1 MFGQT
6 GEIAPADRRLYA
18 LRDVTATV
26 ESIPLIAASIMSK
39 KLAEGLQGL
48 VLDVKR
54 GSGAFLTDIEDSL
67 RLAQTMIQLGE
78 SHGCRTVA
86 LLTAMD
92 RPLGEACGNALET
105 AEAIASLRGEGP
117 DDLWQVTLA
126 LGVEMLLVGGVTPD
140 AAAARQRLEAA
151 RASGAA
157 LEMFRRV
164 IAAQHGDARVVDD
177 PSLLRGAPVV
187 EEYAAKRAGTISR
200 IEPRAIGRAI
210 VAMGGGRQ
218 KVEDAVDPGVGF
230 VFRARLGERVAA
242 GQSIAA
248 IHARDDKDLELAR
261 AALDSAVTIASRPR
275 PSLPLVSHRI
285 TAQGVEVLASP

>member
-26 ESIPLIAASIMSK
+26 ESVPLIAASIMSK
-39 KLAEGLQGL
+39 KLAEGLGGL

-54 GSGAFLTDIEDSL
+54 GSGAFLTDMEDSL

-117 DDLWQVTLA
+117 DDLWQVTVA
-126 LGVEMLLVGGVTPD
+126 LGVEMLLVGGVVPD
-140 AAAARQRLEAA
+140 AAAARQRLETA
-151 RASGAA
+151 RTSGAA

-164 IAAQHGDARVVDD
+164 IAAQRGDARVVDD
-177 PSLLRGAPVV
+177 PALLPRAPVV

-200 IEPRAIGRAI
+200 IEPRVIGRAI

-218 KVEDAVDPGVGF
+218 KVEDSVDPGVGF
-230 VFRARLGERVAA
+230 VFRAKPGEHVAA
-242 GQSIAA
+242 GQSVAA
-248 IHARDDKDLELAR
+248 IHARDDQDLEVAR
-261 AALDSAVTIASRPR
+261 LALDAAVTIASRPR
-275 PSLPLVSHRI
+275 PSLPLISHRI
-285 TAQGVEVLASP
+285 TVQGVEVLA